1 MKILVLGAGAVGG
14 YFGGRL
20 AEHGADVTFLV
31 REARRA
37 QLERDGLRIE
47 SAFGSLTRPVR
58 AILAA
63 DLQPEYDVVI
73 LACKAY
79 DLTSAVESVGPG
91 LAADGC
97 VLPLLNGVS
106 HMQLLNER
114 FGARRVL
121 GGTAQ
126 IGVTLTS
133 EGVVR
138 HLNDWRRITLGE
150 QDGTVSPRVQALA
163 RAFPPASVEARAVD
177 DILQEMWEKL
187 VHLSTAA
194 SLTCLM
200 RASVGEIV
208 RTPDGARLLR
218 DMLDLLAEVAARNGH
233 RPSDAFMATFRQV
246 FSDPQSGY
254 TTSML
259 RDIEARRRVEADH
272 IVGFVLARARAAGL
286 DGQVLE
292 IAYTHLKSY
301 ENRRAAGRLPFGG
314 G

>member
-20 AEHGADVTFLV
+20 SAHGADVTFLV

-37 QLERDGLRIE
+37 QLERDGLRVE
-47 SAFGSLTRPVR
+47 SPFGNVTLPVR

-63 DLQPEYDVVI
+63 DLEPQYDVVM

-79 DLTSAVESVGPG
+79 DLASAVESIGPG

-97 VLPLLNGVS
+97 VLPLLNGIS
-106 HMQLLNER
+106 HIQLLNDR
-114 FGARRVL
+114 FGPGRVL

-126 IGVTLTS
+126 IGVMLTN

-138 HLNDWRRITLGE
+138 HLNDWKTITFGE
-150 QDGTVSPRVQALA
+150 QDGTMSPRVQALA
-163 RAFPPASVEARAVD
+163 QAFPPASVEARAVD
-177 DILQEMWEKL
+177 DVMQEMWEKL

-194 SLTCLM
+194 ALTCLM

-218 DMLDLLAEVAARNGH
+218 DTLDLLADVAARNGH
-233 RPSDAFMATFRQV
+233 RPSEAFMATFRQI

-259 RDIEARRRVEADH
+259 RDIEARRRIEADH

-314 G
+314 V